1 MFDTGMWASGSLSPT
16 KYIAELARAKTQPEQ
31 QAMDA
36 EAKERA
42 KPAKTAEELD
52 FYKEFG
58 TILAKGKWNE

>member
-1 MFDTGMWASGSLSPT
+1 
-16 KYIAELARAKTQPEQ
+16 
-31 QAMDA
+31 MDA